1 MEKTRNSNIELLRLV
16 LMAFVV
22 LLHFNNDTMGGAFVL
37 VKDLPLENTILRLF
51 EAFCICA
58 VNCFMIV
65 SGYFLYTNYKIKFSK
80 VFDIL
85 AIVIFYN
92 YFNYFCEIIFLNE
105 PFSIRR
111 IIGCI
116 FPANYF
122 AIFYVICYILSPF
135 VAKCFRDIPVKSANF
150 LIAILSFVFI
160 VIPTFLDIAN
170 DLHIFKDP
178 GFLSPISLIGNGGGY
193 TIVQFFVMLSL
204 GMWLRKSEFCPAS
217 WKLFLTYAF
226 SSLAIFFCQ
235 KKIPAYNYDFI
246 FNVTAAV
253 SIFLLFNKL
262 KIQSNVINF
271 ASKSCFAIFCI
282 HTRAFANAVW
292 RRYFITADHIQA
304 GTDLAILWMLLSVF
318 FMFFSCLAISFVMRG
333 IFCKIKFYIEN
344 RLPVVEIANE

>member
-1 MEKTRNSNIELLRLV
+1 MKKTRNSNIELLRLV

-37 VKDLPLENTILRLF
+37 VKDLHLENTILRLL
-51 EAFCICA
+51 EAFCNHA

-65 SGYFLYTNYKIKFSK
+65 SGYFLYTNNKIKFGK

-92 YFNYFCEIIFLNE
+92 YLNLFCEIIFLNH

-116 FPANYF
+116 LPANYF

-135 VAKCFRDIPVKSANF
+135 VAKCFRDISFKSVNLLMAMLS
-150 LIAILSFVFI
+150 LIFI

-204 GMWLRKSEFCPAS
+204 GMWIRKTDFSSAI
-217 WKLFLTYAF
+217 WKLLLTYAV
-226 SSLAIFFCQ
+226 SSLAIFICQ
-235 KKIPAYNYDFI
+235 KKISAYNYDFI
-246 FNVTAAV
+246 FNVTAAT
-253 SIFLLFNKL
+253 SIFLLFNKF
-262 KIQSNVINF
+262 KFQNKVINF

-282 HTRAFANAVW
+282 HTSAFANTIW
-292 RRYFITADHIQA
+292 RQYFITKEHIQN
-304 GTDLAILWMLLSVF
+304 GTSLAVLWMLISVSV
-318 FMFFSCLAISFVMRG
+318 MFCSCLAISFIMRG
-333 IFCKIKFYIEN
+333 IFCKVKFFIANKLSTVEIEN
-344 RLPVVEIANE
+344 